1 MTDEQ
6 ALTSYFK
13 NQVEILKISGKGLSR
28 RQYYFGRM
36 LTILTL
42 RNRGLTYKKIGE
54 CYGITGQSV
63 RVVFL
68 RSQRWIN
75 AQRKFNE
82 QAKDLK

>member
-13 NQVEILKISGKGLSR
+13 NYIERFEISGKGLSR

-36 LTILTL
+36 LAILTL

-54 CYGITGQSV
+54 NFGITGQSV
-63 RVVFL
+63 RVVVL